1 MKNIIKGGIDEDNGK
16 LVVDAGSSTLTETL
30 HDTALRSIDANPKFR
45 RRGLAAQG
53 LTDDYDRNREEANER
68 IKKAFFK
75 NDKEG
80 YEQFLASTA
89 ANDFKQR
96 NAMVEYEQAQVLHG
110 LKENQQLMLKNKV
123 NSIVETMN
131 TEYGAA
137 KLQQASLL
145 EDENTRHANAQAA
158 TDDKFDTLKESFEKG
173 ETTQEQYDAGVKACI
188 EESNAESEANRKN
201 IEGANNVF
209 AMRTGTLFQGLQ
221 NSIVEIYDGE
231 YEFHIKMGESEYAAK
246 NAARVAAKSAA
257 LESLQSL
264 INSGYGEF
272 VNYALP
278 ILKDD
283 ETIRVY
289 DTKKDEN
296 GNVVK
301 DDKGN
306 EQYEVVKGVFDI
318 SRRMFLSR
326 DEIVGIEKALTQ
338 HAAEERTKRN
348 LVVEQYKNQL
358 KQIVYNAEVVIDAA
372 FDPTKPMDENAEK
385 ELSSQLQNAIS
396 AIDQIY
402 DAFPEATGNHRNR
415 IVNYYKR
422 ARNSHIKAMN
432 EANNCANEEMF
443 RKLLDSIDSQ
453 NNAVET
459 VVVPVIDDN
468 GKIEE
473 KPVSMDGHKA
483 FRTIYSLAKKAGY
496 FKNGE
501 YDAAYKR
508 HDDPWMRANRIQNT
522 INKFFQTEK
531 VGKKSNIAGIILDV
545 NKDGSIGFVG
555 TQKEREGAYLDD
567 ADIGMMWDSDM
578 KVPSNVMRAIVG
590 RLDDFCVRAMVTP
603 TEEQLQDELKKAYD
617 SAMEAH
623 DNAAFN
629 ANFLNSLSR
638 SIESRFNP
646 LVNDE
651 VYGGVRARAKEAAED
666 IEYYRARGLPVPQD
680 KIVKY
685 GELTMEAEKGIMRG
699 DFKALE
705 ASVRPTASMYKRN
718 IMQGTTAVDDR
729 DFMAISEEQ

>member
-1 MKNIIKGGIDEDNGK
+1 MKNIIKGGIDDDNGK
-16 LVVDAGSSTLTETL
+16 FVVDAGVSTLTETL

-53 LTDDYDRNREEANER
+53 LTDDYDRSREEANER

-75 NDKEG
+75 NDNEG

-221 NSIVEIYDGE
+221 NSIVEIYDSE
-231 YEFHIKMGESEYAAK
+231 YDFYIKIGESEYAAR

-272 VNYALP
+272 VNYVLP

-289 DTKKDEN
+289 DAKKDEN

-301 DDKGN
+301 DKDGN
-306 EQYEVVKGVFDI
+306 DEYEAVKGVFDI
-318 SRRMFLSR
+318 SKRMFLSR
-326 DEIVGIEKALTQ
+326 DEIVGIEKALAQ
-338 HAAEERTKRN
+338 HATEERTKRN

-358 KQIVYNAEVVIDAA
+358 KQIVYNAEAVIDAA

-396 AIDQIY
+396 AIDKIY

-443 RKLLDSIDSQ
+443 R
-453 NNAVET
+453 
-459 VVVPVIDDN
+459 
-468 GKIEE
+468 
-473 KPVSMDGHKA
+473 
-483 FRTIYSLAKKAGY
+483 
-496 FKNGE
+496 
-501 YDAAYKR
+501 
-508 HDDPWMRANRIQNT
+508 
-522 INKFFQTEK
+522 
-531 VGKKSNIAGIILDV
+531 
-545 NKDGSIGFVG
+545 
-555 TQKEREGAYLDD
+555 
-567 ADIGMMWDSDM
+567 
-578 KVPSNVMRAIVG
+578 
-590 RLDDFCVRAMVTP
+590 
-603 TEEQLQDELKKAYD
+603 
-617 SAMEAH
+617 
-623 DNAAFN
+623 
-629 ANFLNSLSR
+629 
-638 SIESRFNP
+638 
-646 LVNDE
+646 
-651 VYGGVRARAKEAAED
+651 
-666 IEYYRARGLPVPQD
+666 
-680 KIVKY
+680 
-685 GELTMEAEKGIMRG
+685 
-699 DFKALE
+699 
-705 ASVRPTASMYKRN
+705 
-718 IMQGTTAVDDR
+718 
-729 DFMAISEEQ
+729 

>member
-1 MKNIIKGGIDEDNGK
+1 MKNIIKGGIDDENGK
-16 LVVDAGSSTLTETL
+16 FVVDAGVSTLTETL

-53 LTDDYDRNREEANER
+53 LTDDYDRSREEANER

-75 NDKEG
+75 NDNEG

-221 NSIVEIYDGE
+221 NSIVEIYDSE
-231 YEFHIKMGESEYAAK
+231 YDFCIKMGESEYAAR

-289 DTKKDEN
+289 DVKKDEN

-301 DDKGN
+301 DKDGN
-306 EQYEVVKGVFDI
+306 EEYEAVKGVFDI
-318 SRRMFLSR
+318 SKRMFLSR
-326 DEIVGIEKALTQ
+326 DEIVGIENALAQ
-338 HAAEERTKRN
+338 HATEERTKRN

-358 KQIVYNAEVVIDAA
+358 KQIVYNAEAVIDAA

-396 AIDQIY
+396 AIDKIY

-443 RKLLDSIDSQ
+443 RKLLDSYDSDTQ
-453 NNAVET
+453 ATHVVKVPLADEKGNVVET
-459 VVVPVIDDN
+459 
-468 GKIEE
+468 EME
-473 KPVSMDGHKA
+473 MDGHKA
-483 FRTIYSLAKKAGY
+483 FRTIYSLAKRAGY

-501 YDAAYKR
+501 YDAAYRR
-508 HDDPWMRANRIQNT
+508 HTDPYARAQRIQSV
-522 INKFFQTEK
+522 INKFYDT
-531 VGKKSNIAGIILDV
+531 KKSGKSATFAGVVLDV
-545 NKDGSIGFVG
+545 RRDGSIGIVNTKKETVG
-555 TQKEREGAYLDD
+555 ELDD
-567 ADIGMMWDSDM
+567 ALKNDAFWVFDRNLTIPYDVVRS
-578 KVPSNVMRAIVG
+578 VVNQ
-590 RLDDFCVRAMVTP
+590 LDDFCNRALVTP
-603 TEEQLQDELKKAYD
+603 TEEQLTEKLQEAYD
-617 SAMEAH
+617 SAMDAH

-638 SIESRFNP
+638 SIEAQFNP
-646 LVNDE
+646 VVNEE
-651 VYGGVRARAKEAAED
+651 VFGDARAKREFLEK
-666 IEYYRARGLPVPQD
+666 RGLEVSPD
-680 KIVKY
+680 LI
-685 GELTMEAEKGIMRG
+685 EKTENGRIRA
-699 DFKALE
+699 DFTVIE
-705 ASVRPTASMYKRN
+705 ASIKPNASMYKRN
-718 IMQGTTAVDDR
+718 IMQGTTTVDDR
-729 DFMAISEEQ
+729 DFMAIAEE

>member
-231 YEFHIKMGESEYAAK
+231 YEFQIKMGESEYAAR

-301 DDKGN
+301 DEDGN
-306 EQYEVVKGVFDI
+306 EQYEAVKGVFDI
-318 SRRMFLSR
+318 SKRMFLSR
-326 DEIVGIEKALTQ
+326 DEIVGIEKALAQ

-443 RKLLDSIDSQ
+443 RKLLDSYDSDTQ
-453 NNAVET
+453 ATHLVNVPLADEKGNVVET
-459 VVVPVIDDN
+459 
-468 GKIEE
+468 EME
-473 KPVSMDGHKA
+473 MDGHKA
-483 FRTIYSLAKKAGY
+483 FRTIYSLAKRAGY

-501 YDAAYKR
+501 YDEAYRR
-508 HDDPWMRANRIQNT
+508 HTDPYARAQRIQSVL
-522 INKFFQTEK
+522 NKFYDT
-531 VGKKSNIAGIILDV
+531 KKSGKSATFAGIVLDV
-545 NKDGSIGFVG
+545 RKDGSIGIVNTKKETVG
-555 TQKEREGAYLDD
+555 ELDD
-567 ADIGMMWDSDM
+567 ALKNDILWFDRNLKIPYDVVRSVVN
-578 KVPSNVMRAIVG
+578 K
-590 RLDDFCVRAMVTP
+590 LDDFCNRSMVTP
-603 TEEQLQDELKKAYD
+603 TEEQLIAKLQEAYD
-617 SAMEAH
+617 GAMDAH
-623 DNAAFN
+623 DNNAFN
-629 ANFLNSLSR
+629 ANFLNGLSR
-638 SIESRFNP
+638 SIEAQFNP
-646 LVNDE
+646 IVNEE
-651 VYGGVRARAKEAAED
+651 VYGDARAKREFLEK
-666 IEYYRARGLPVPQD
+666 RGLEVSPD
-680 KIVKY
+680 LI
-685 GELTMEAEKGIMRG
+685 EKTENGRIRA
-699 DFKALE
+699 DFKVIE
-705 ASVRPTASMYKRN
+705 ASIKPNASMYKRN

-729 DFMAISEEQ
+729 DFMAIAEE

>member
-16 LVVDAGSSTLTETL
+16 LVVDAVGSTLTETL

-53 LTDDYDRNREEANER
+53 LTDDYDRNREAANER

-75 NDKEG
+75 NDSEG

-145 EDENTRHANAQAA
+145 EDENTRHANAQSA

-221 NSIVEIYDGE
+221 NSIVEIYDSE
-231 YEFHIKMGESEYAAK
+231 YDFYIKMGESEYAAR

-301 DDKGN
+301 DKDGN
-306 EQYEVVKGVFDI
+306 DEYEAVNGVFDI
-318 SRRMFLSR
+318 SKRMFLSR
-326 DEIVGIEKALTQ
+326 DEIVGIEKALAQ
-338 HAAEERTKRN
+338 HATEERTKRN

-396 AIDQIY
+396 AIDKIY

-443 RKLLDSIDSQ
+443 RKLLDSYDSDTQ
-453 NNAVET
+453 ATHVVKVPLADERGNVVET
-459 VVVPVIDDN
+459 EM
-468 GKIEE
+468 K
-473 KPVSMDGHKA
+473 MDGHKA
-483 FRTIYSLAKKAGY
+483 FRTIYSLAKRAGY

-501 YDAAYKR
+501 YDAAYRR
-508 HDDPWMRANRIQNT
+508 HTDPYARAQRIQSV
-522 INKFFQTEK
+522 INKFYDT
-531 VGKKSNIAGIILDV
+531 KKSGKSATFAGVVLDV
-545 NKDGSIGFVG
+545 RRDGSIGIVNTKKETVG
-555 TQKEREGAYLDD
+555 ELDD
-567 ADIGMMWDSDM
+567 ALKNEVWGIWDKNLTIPYDVVRS
-578 KVPSNVMRAIVG
+578 VVNQ
-590 RLDDFCVRAMVTP
+590 LDDFCNRALVTP
-603 TEEQLQDELKKAYD
+603 TEEQLTEKLQEAYN
-617 SAMEAH
+617 SAMDAH

-638 SIESRFNP
+638 SIEAQFNP
-646 LVNDE
+646 VVNEE
-651 VYGGVRARAKEAAED
+651 VFGDARAKREFLEK
-666 IEYYRARGLPVPQD
+666 RGLDVSPD
-680 KIVKY
+680 LI
-685 GELTMEAEKGIMRG
+685 EKTENGRIRA
-699 DFKALE
+699 DFTVIE
-705 ASVRPTASMYKRN
+705 ASIKPNASMYRRN

-729 DFMAISEEQ
+729 DLMAIAEE

>member
-16 LVVDAGSSTLTETL
+16 LVVDAGGSTLTEEL
-30 HDTALRSIDANPKFR
+30 HETALRSIDANPKFR

-53 LTDDYDRNREEANER
+53 LTDDYDRNREKANES
-68 IKKAFFK
+68 IKKTFFK
-75 NDKEG
+75 NDNEG

-158 TDDKFDTLKESFEKG
+158 TDDRFDTLKESFEKG

-188 EESNAESEANRKN
+188 EESNAESEANKKN

-221 NSIVEIYDGE
+221 NSIVEIYDSE
-231 YEFHIKMGESEYAAK
+231 YDFYIKMGESEYAAR

-289 DTKKDEN
+289 DVKKDEN

-301 DDKGN
+301 DKDGN
-306 EQYEVVKGVFDI
+306 EEYEAVKGVFDI
-318 SRRMFLSR
+318 SKRMFLSR
-326 DEIVGIEKALTQ
+326 DEIVGIEKALAQ

-432 EANNCANEEMF
+432 EANNCANEDMF
-443 RKLLDSIDSQ
+443 RKLLDSYDSDTQ
-453 NNAVET
+453 ATHVVKVPLADEKGNVVET
-459 VVVPVIDDN
+459 
-468 GKIEE
+468 EME
-473 KPVSMDGHKA
+473 MDGHKA
-483 FRTIYSLAKKAGY
+483 FRTIYSLAKRAGY

-501 YDAAYKR
+501 YDAAYRR
-508 HDDPWMRANRIQNT
+508 HTDPYARAQRIQSV
-522 INKFFQTEK
+522 INKFYDT
-531 VGKKSNIAGIILDV
+531 KKSGKSATFAGVVLNV
-545 NKDGSIGFVG
+545 RNDGSIGIINTKKETVG
-555 TQKEREGAYLDD
+555 ELDD
-567 ADIGMMWDSDM
+567 ALKNEVWGIWDKNLTIPYDVVRS
-578 KVPSNVMRAIVG
+578 VVNQ
-590 RLDDFCVRAMVTP
+590 LDDFCNRALVTP
-603 TEEQLQDELKKAYD
+603 TEEQLTEKLQEAYD

-638 SIESRFNP
+638 SIEAQFNP
-646 LVNDE
+646 IVNEE
-651 VYGGVRARAKEAAED
+651 VFGDARARRDFLEK
-666 IEYYRARGLPVPQD
+666 RGLEVSPD
-680 KIVKY
+680 LI
-685 GELTMEAEKGIMRG
+685 EKTENGRIRA
-699 DFKALE
+699 DFKVIE
-705 ASVRPTASMYKRN
+705 ASIKPNASMFKRN

-729 DFMAISEEQ
+729 DFMAIAEE

>member
-16 LVVDAGSSTLTETL
+16 LVVDAGGSTLTETL

-53 LTDDYDRNREEANER
+53 LTDDYDRNREKANES

-75 NDKEG
+75 NDNEG

-231 YEFHIKMGESEYAAK
+231 YEFHIKMGESEYAAR

-257 LESLQSL
+257 LESLQNL

-301 DDKGN
+301 DKDGN
-306 EQYEVVKGVFDI
+306 EEYEAVKGVFDI
-318 SRRMFLSR
+318 SKRMFLSR
-326 DEIVGIEKALTQ
+326 DEIVGIEKALAQ
-338 HAAEERTKRN
+338 HATEERTKRN

-396 AIDQIY
+396 AIYRIY

-432 EANNCANEEMF
+432 EANNCANEDMF
-443 RKLLDSIDSQ
+443 RKLLDSYDSDTQ
-453 NNAVET
+453 ATHVVKVPLADKRGNVVET
-459 VVVPVIDDN
+459 
-468 GKIEE
+468 EME
-473 KPVSMDGHKA
+473 MDGHKA
-483 FRTIYSLAKKAGY
+483 FRTIYSLAKRAGY

-501 YDAAYKR
+501 YDAAYRR
-508 HDDPWMRANRIQNT
+508 HTDPYARAQRIQT
-522 INKFFQTEK
+522 VINKFYDT
-531 VGKKSNIAGIILDV
+531 KKSGKSATFAGVVLDV
-545 NKDGSIGFVG
+545 RRDGSIGIVNTKKETVG
-555 TQKEREGAYLDD
+555 ELDD
-567 ADIGMMWDSDM
+567 ALKNEVWGIWDKNLTIPYDVVRS
-578 KVPSNVMRAIVG
+578 VVNQ
-590 RLDDFCVRAMVTP
+590 LDDFCNRALVTP
-603 TEEQLQDELKKAYD
+603 TEEQLAEKLREAYE
-617 SAMEAH
+617 SAMDAH

-629 ANFLNSLSR
+629 ANFLNGLSR
-638 SIESRFNP
+638 SIEAQFNP
-646 LVNDE
+646 VVNEE
-651 VYGGVRARAKEAAED
+651 VFGDARAKRKFLEK
-666 IEYYRARGLPVPQD
+666 RGLEVSPD
-680 KIVKY
+680 LI
-685 GELTMEAEKGIMRG
+685 EKTENGRIRA
-699 DFKALE
+699 DFTVIE
-705 ASVRPTASMYKRN
+705 ASIKPKASMYKRN

-729 DFMAISEEQ
+729 DFMAIAEE